1 MATRRQK
8 RLNELLR
15 EELSLL
21 IPGRLDD
28 PRVVLVSVTRV
39 ETTRDMTMAKVYITV
54 SGSEEEAE
62 LAMQGLEH
70 AKGFLRSQMSG
81 LGLRRLP
88 ELVFARD
95 REFESGERVLAILA
109 ELRGQ
114 SADGA
119 AGKGGATPS
128 MVDDPTEGTSGPS
141 VGSP

>member
-28 PRVVLVSVTRV
+28 PRVMPATVTRV
-39 ETTRDMTMAKVYITV
+39 ETTRDMTTAKVYV
-54 SGSEEEAE
+54 ALSGSEEEAE
-62 LAMQGLEH
+62 QAMQALEH
-70 AKGFLRSQMSG
+70 AKGFLRSQLSG

-95 REFESGERVLAILA
+95 RQYESGERVLAILA
-109 ELRGQ
+109 ELGQ
-114 SADGA
+114 HDEAAPGEADGP
-119 AGKGGATPS
+119 GESNTLSGAVTAP
-128 MVDDPTEGTSGPS
+128 PPGTESE
-141 VGSP
+141 